1 MNFIGRKLKKIR
13 IQHEEK
19 YEYHKQELSKAY
31 DEILNHW
38 NSDDE
43 EKEQSSDN
51 GRC

>member
-1 MNFIGRKLKKIR
+1 MNFIGRKLTKIR
-13 IQHEEK
+13 VQYDAK
-19 YEYHKQELSKAY
+19 YEDHKQELSKAY

-51 GRC
+51 ERC